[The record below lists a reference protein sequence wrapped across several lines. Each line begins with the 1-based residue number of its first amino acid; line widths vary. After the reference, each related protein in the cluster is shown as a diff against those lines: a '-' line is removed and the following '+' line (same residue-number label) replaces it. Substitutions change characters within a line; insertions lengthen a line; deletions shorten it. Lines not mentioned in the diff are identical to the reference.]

1 MYELLVEEALKVLR
15 TPPLKF
21 NKMFVMFSF
30 GFASGLPYMI
40 IISTSTAWL
49 RDVDVDLAYIGFF
62 SWVTFM
68 YAFKFLWAPLVDRFS
83 IPFLKKYGHRKS
95 WIVLMQF
102 VIFINLLVLSSTD
115 PKNDF
120 IFFSLIA
127 FFIALAGSIQD
138 IAIDAFRIEYADI
151 GDQGSLAATY
161 QFGWRLAIILATSF
175 ALIFADINGWSLT
188 YKIMAASM
196 VIGLLGL
203 IASKE
208 EKNIH
213 LGKLSFSK
221 SITEPFIDFLS
232 RFGFFTAAM
241 LLLII
246 ATYRL
251 TDIVMGPMATPF
263 YIDMGFTL
271 TEIGSVVKIVALLA
285 SIFGISMGALL
296 LKRIGIYQS
305 LMIGAFLVMFTNV
318 CFSYVAIS
326 EKSITSLSMIVAM
339 DSIAAGIVG
348 TVNIAFLT
356 SLVSKKYTGFQYALL
371 TGFMAG
377 PGFVL
382 KGLSGLWVNYL
393 QGIYGDDYGWMGFY
407 VTTSLLTMP
416 VILFLYSN
424 RHFLIKHENS
434 I

>member
-1 MYELLVEEALKVLR
+1 MY
-15 TPPLKF
+15 KF

-305 LMIGAFLVMFTNV
+305 LMIGAFLVMLTNV
-318 CFSYVAIS
+318 FFSYVAIS

-382 KGLSGLWVNYL
+382 KGLSGVWVNYL

>member
-1 MYELLVEEALKVLR
+1 MY
-15 TPPLKF
+15 KF
-21 NKMFVMFSF
+21 NKMFVMFCL

-49 RDVDVDLAYIGFF
+49 RDAGVELVYIGFF
-62 SWVTFM
+62 AWVTSM

-83 IPFLKKYGHRKS
+83 IPILKQYGHRKS
-95 WIVLMQF
+95 WIVLMQ
-102 VIFINLLVLSSTD
+102 VIIFINLIILSNTD
-115 PKNDF
+115 PKSDL

-127 FFIALAGSIQD
+127 FLIALAGSIQD
-138 IAIDAFRIEYADI
+138 IAIDAFRIEYANI
-151 GDQGSLAATY
+151 NEQGSLAATY
-161 QFGWRLAIILATSF
+161 QFGWRLAIIVATSF
-175 ALIFADINGWSLT
+175 ALIFADTNGWSLT
-188 YKIMAASM
+188 YKIMAATM
-196 VIGLLGL
+196 IIGLLGL
-203 IASKE
+203 IVSKE
-208 EKNIH
+208 EKNFQ
-213 LGKLSFSK
+213 LGKLSFTQ
-221 SITEPFIDFLS
+221 SIRDPFVDFLS
-232 RFGFFTAAM
+232 RFGFFASAV
-241 LLLII
+241 LLMII

-271 TEIGSVVKIVALLA
+271 TEIGAVVKIVALLA

-296 LKRIGIYQS
+296 LKKIGIYKS
-305 LMIGAFLVMFTNV
+305 LMLGAFLVMLTNV

-393 QGIYGDDYGWMGFY
+393 QGIYGDDFGWMGFY

-416 VILFLYSN
+416 VILFLYFN

>member
-1 MYELLVEEALKVLR
+1 MY
-15 TPPLKF
+15 KF
-21 NKMFVMFSF
+21 NKMFVLFCL

-49 RDVDVDLAYIGFF
+49 RDADVELAYIGFF
-62 SWVTFM
+62 AWVTSM

-83 IPFLKKYGHRKS
+83 IPILKQYGHRKS
-95 WIVLMQF
+95 WIALMQ
-102 VIFINLLVLSSTD
+102 VIIFINLIILSNTN
-115 PKNDF
+115 PKSDL

-127 FFIALAGSIQD
+127 FLIALAGSIQD
-138 IAIDAFRIEYADI
+138 IAIDAFRIEYANI
-151 GDQGSLAATY
+151 NEQGSLAATY
-161 QFGWRLAIILATSF
+161 QFGWRLAIIVATSF
-175 ALIFADINGWSLT
+175 ALIFADTNGWSLT
-188 YKIMAASM
+188 YKIMAATM
-196 VIGLLGL
+196 IIGLLGL
-203 IASKE
+203 IVSRE
-208 EKNIH
+208 EKNFQ
-213 LGKLSFSK
+213 LGKLSFTQ
-221 SITEPFIDFLS
+221 SIRDPFVDFLS
-232 RFGFFTAAM
+232 RFGFFASAV
-241 LLLII
+241 LLMII

-271 TEIGSVVKIVALLA
+271 TEIGAVVKIVALLA

-296 LKRIGIYQS
+296 LKKIGIYKS
-305 LMIGAFLVMFTNV
+305 LMLGAFLVMLTNV
-318 CFSYVAIS
+318 CFSYAAIS
-326 EKSITSLSMIVAM
+326 EKSITSLSLIVAM

-377 PGFVL
+377 PGFIL

-393 QGIYGDDYGWMGFY
+393 QGIYGDVYGWMGFY

-416 VILFLYSN
+416 VILFLYFN

>member
-1 MYELLVEEALKVLR
+1 MY
-15 TPPLKF
+15 KF

-208 EKNIH
+208 EKNIQ

>member
-1 MYELLVEEALKVLR
+1 MF
-15 TPPLKF
+15 KF
-21 NKMFVMFSF
+21 NKMFVMFCL

-49 RDVDVDLAYIGFF
+49 RDAGVELAYIGFF
-62 SWVTFM
+62 AWVTFM

-83 IPFLKKYGHRKS
+83 IPILKQYGHRKS
-95 WIVLMQF
+95 WIVLMQ
-102 VIFINLLVLSSTD
+102 VIIFINLIILSNTN
-115 PKNDF
+115 PKSDL

-127 FFIALAGSIQD
+127 FLIALAGSIQD
-138 IAIDAFRIEYADI
+138 IAIDAFRIEYANI
-151 GDQGSLAATY
+151 NEQGSLAATY
-161 QFGWRLAIILATSF
+161 QFGWRLAIIVATSF
-175 ALIFADINGWSLT
+175 ALIFADTNGWSLT
-188 YKIMAASM
+188 YKIMAATM
-196 VIGLLGL
+196 IIGLVGL
-203 IASKE
+203 IVSKE
-208 EKNIH
+208 EKNFQ
-213 LGKLSFSK
+213 LGKLSFTQ
-221 SITEPFIDFLS
+221 SIRDPFVDFLS
-232 RFGFFTAAM
+232 RFGFFASAV
-241 LLLII
+241 LLMII

-271 TEIGSVVKIVALLA
+271 TEIGAVVKIVALLA

-296 LKRIGIYQS
+296 LKKIGIYKS
-305 LMIGAFLVMFTNV
+305 LMLGAFLVMLTNV

-377 PGFVL
+377 PGFIL

-393 QGIYGDDYGWMGFY
+393 QGIYGDVYGWMGFY

-416 VILFLYSN
+416 VILFLYFN

>member
-1 MYELLVEEALKVLR
+1 MY
-15 TPPLKF
+15 KF

-424 RHFLIKHENS
+424 RHFLIKHANS

>member
-1 MYELLVEEALKVLR
+1 MY
-15 TPPLKF
+15 KF
-21 NKMFVMFSF
+21 NKMFVLFCL

-49 RDVDVDLAYIGFF
+49 RDAGVELVYIGFF
-62 SWVTFM
+62 AWVTFM

-83 IPFLKKYGHRKS
+83 IPILKQYGHRKS
-95 WIVLMQF
+95 WIVLMQ
-102 VIFINLLVLSSTD
+102 VIIFINLMILSNTD
-115 PKNDF
+115 PKSDL

-127 FFIALAGSIQD
+127 FLIALAGSIQD
-138 IAIDAFRIEYADI
+138 IAIDAFRIEYANI
-151 GDQGSLAATY
+151 NEQGSLAATY
-161 QFGWRLAIILATSF
+161 QFGWRLAIIVATSF
-175 ALIFADINGWSLT
+175 ALIFADTNGWSLT
-188 YKIMAASM
+188 YKIMAATM
-196 VIGLLGL
+196 IIGLVGL
-203 IASKE
+203 IVSKE
-208 EKNIH
+208 EKNFQ
-213 LGKLSFSK
+213 LGKLSFTQ
-221 SITEPFIDFLS
+221 SIRDPFVDFLS
-232 RFGFFTAAM
+232 RFGFFASAV
-241 LLLII
+241 LLMII

-271 TEIGSVVKIVALLA
+271 TEIGAVVKIVALLA

-296 LKRIGIYQS
+296 LKKIGIYKS
-305 LMIGAFLVMFTNV
+305 LMLGAFLVMLTNV
-318 CFSYVAIS
+318 CFSYAAVS
-326 EKSITSLSMIVAM
+326 EKSITSLSLIVAM

-393 QGIYGDDYGWMGFY
+393 QGIYGDDFGWMGFY

-416 VILFLYSN
+416 VILFLYFN

>member
-1 MYELLVEEALKVLR
+1 MY
-15 TPPLKF
+15 KF
-21 NKMFVMFSF
+21 NKMFVMFCL

-49 RDVDVDLAYIGFF
+49 RDADVELAYIGFF
-62 SWVTFM
+62 AWVTFM

-83 IPFLKKYGHRKS
+83 IPILKQYGHRKS
-95 WIVLMQF
+95 WIALMQ
-102 VIFINLLVLSSTD
+102 VIIFINLIILSNTN
-115 PKNDF
+115 PKSDL

-127 FFIALAGSIQD
+127 FLIALAGSIQD

-151 GDQGSLAATY
+151 NEQGGLAATY
-161 QFGWRLAIILATSF
+161 QFGWRLAIIVATSF

-188 YKIMAASM
+188 YKIMAATM
-196 VIGLLGL
+196 IIGLVGL
-203 IASKE
+203 IVSKE
-208 EKNIH
+208 EKNFQ
-213 LGKLSFSK
+213 LGKLSFTQ
-221 SITEPFIDFLS
+221 SIRDPFVDFLS
-232 RFGFFTAAM
+232 RFGFFASAV
-241 LLLII
+241 LLMII

-271 TEIGSVVKIVALLA
+271 TEIGAVVKIVALLA

-296 LKRIGIYQS
+296 LKKIGIYKS
-305 LMIGAFLVMFTNV
+305 LMLGAFLVMLTNV
-318 CFSYVAIS
+318 CFSYAAIS
-326 EKSITSLSMIVAM
+326 EKSITSLSLIVAM

-377 PGFVL
+377 PGFIL

-393 QGIYGDDYGWMGFY
+393 QGIYGDVYGWMGFY

-416 VILFLYSN
+416 VILFLYFN

>member
-1 MYELLVEEALKVLR
+1 
-15 TPPLKF
+15 
-21 NKMFVMFSF
+21 MFCL

-49 RDVDVDLAYIGFF
+49 RDAGVELAYIGFF
-62 SWVTFM
+62 AWVTFM
-68 YAFKFLWAPLVDRFS
+68 YAFKFLWAPFVDRFS
-83 IPFLKKYGHRKS
+83 IPILKQYGHRKS
-95 WIVLMQF
+95 WIVLMQ
-102 VIFINLLVLSSTD
+102 VIIFTNLIILSNTD
-115 PKNDF
+115 PKSDL

-127 FFIALAGSIQD
+127 FLIALAGSIQD
-138 IAIDAFRIEYADI
+138 IAIDAFRIEYANI
-151 GDQGSLAATY
+151 NEQGSLAATY
-161 QFGWRLAIILATSF
+161 QFGWRLAIIVATSF
-175 ALIFADINGWSLT
+175 ALIFADTNGWSLT
-188 YKIMAASM
+188 YKIMAATM
-196 VIGLLGL
+196 IIGLLGL
-203 IASKE
+203 IVSKE
-208 EKNIH
+208 EKNFQ
-213 LGKLSFSK
+213 LGKLSFTQ
-221 SITEPFIDFLS
+221 SIRDPFVDFLS
-232 RFGFFTAAM
+232 RFGFFASAV
-241 LLLII
+241 LLMII

-271 TEIGSVVKIVALLA
+271 TEIGAVVKIVALLA

-296 LKRIGIYQS
+296 LKKIGIYKS
-305 LMIGAFLVMFTNV
+305 LMLGAFLVMLTNV

-371 TGFMAG
+371 TGFMTG

-393 QGIYGDDYGWMGFY
+393 QGIYGDDFGWMGFY

-416 VILFLYSN
+416 VILFLYFN

>member
-1 MYELLVEEALKVLR
+1 MY
-15 TPPLKF
+15 KF
-21 NKMFVMFSF
+21 NKMFVMFCL

-49 RDVDVDLAYIGFF
+49 RDAGVELAYIGFF
-62 SWVTFM
+62 AWVTFM

-83 IPFLKKYGHRKS
+83 IPILKQYGHRKS
-95 WIVLMQF
+95 WIALMQ
-102 VIFINLLVLSSTD
+102 VIIFINLIILSNTD
-115 PKNDF
+115 PKSDL
-120 IFFSLIA
+120 ILFSLIA
-127 FFIALAGSIQD
+127 FLIALAGSIQD
-138 IAIDAFRIEYADI
+138 IAIDAFRIEYANI
-151 GDQGSLAATY
+151 NEQGSLAATY
-161 QFGWRLAIILATSF
+161 QFGWRLAIIVATSF
-175 ALIFADINGWSLT
+175 ALIFADTNGWSLT
-188 YKIMAASM
+188 YKIMAATM
-196 VIGLLGL
+196 IIGLLGL
-203 IASKE
+203 IVSKE
-208 EKNIH
+208 EKNFQ
-213 LGKLSFSK
+213 LGKLSFTQ
-221 SITEPFIDFLS
+221 SIRDPFVDFLS
-232 RFGFFTAAM
+232 RFGFFASAV
-241 LLLII
+241 LLMII

-271 TEIGSVVKIVALLA
+271 TEIGAVVKIVALLA

-296 LKRIGIYQS
+296 LKKIGIYKS
-305 LMIGAFLVMFTNV
+305 LMLGALLVMLTNV
-318 CFSYVAIS
+318 CFSYVAVS
-326 EKSITSLSMIVAM
+326 EKSITSLSLIVAM

-377 PGFVL
+377 PGFIL

-393 QGIYGDDYGWMGFY
+393 QGIYGDVYGWMGFY

-416 VILFLYSN
+416 VILFLYFN

>member
-1 MYELLVEEALKVLR
+1 MY
-15 TPPLKF
+15 KF
-21 NKMFVMFSF
+21 NKMFVMFCL

-49 RDVDVDLAYIGFF
+49 RDAGVELAYIGFF
-62 SWVTFM
+62 AWVTFM
-68 YAFKFLWAPLVDRFS
+68 YAFKFLWAPFVDRFS
-83 IPFLKKYGHRKS
+83 IPILKQYGHRKS
-95 WIVLMQF
+95 WIVLMQ
-102 VIFINLLVLSSTD
+102 VIIFTNLIILSNTD
-115 PKNDF
+115 PKSDL

-127 FFIALAGSIQD
+127 FLIALAGSIQD
-138 IAIDAFRIEYADI
+138 IAIDAFRIEYANI
-151 GDQGSLAATY
+151 NEQGSLAATY
-161 QFGWRLAIILATSF
+161 QFGWRLAIIVATSF
-175 ALIFADINGWSLT
+175 ALIFADTNGWSLT
-188 YKIMAASM
+188 YKIMAVTM
-196 VIGLLGL
+196 IIGLLGL
-203 IASKE
+203 IVSKE
-208 EKNIH
+208 EKNFQ
-213 LGKLSFSK
+213 LGKLSFTQ
-221 SITEPFIDFLS
+221 SIRDPFVDFLS
-232 RFGFFTAAM
+232 RFGFFASAV
-241 LLLII
+241 LLMII

-271 TEIGSVVKIVALLA
+271 TEIGAVVKIVALLA

-296 LKRIGIYQS
+296 LKKIGIYRS
-305 LMIGAFLVMFTNV
+305 LMLGAFLVMLTNV

-371 TGFMAG
+371 TGFMTG

-393 QGIYGDDYGWMGFY
+393 QGIYGDDFGWMGFY

-416 VILFLYSN
+416 VILFLYFN

>member
-1 MYELLVEEALKVLR
+1 MY
-15 TPPLKF
+15 KF

-102 VIFINLLVLSSTD
+102 VIFVNLLVLSSTD

-305 LMIGAFLVMFTNV
+305 LMIGAFLVMLTNV

>member
-1 MYELLVEEALKVLR
+1 MY
-15 TPPLKF
+15 KF
-21 NKMFVMFSF
+21 NKMFVLFCL

-49 RDVDVDLAYIGFF
+49 RDAGVELAYIGFF
-62 SWVTFM
+62 AWVTFM

-83 IPFLKKYGHRKS
+83 IPILKQYGHRKS
-95 WIVLMQF
+95 WIVLMQ
-102 VIFINLLVLSSTD
+102 VIIFINLIILSNTD
-115 PKNDF
+115 PKSDL

-127 FFIALAGSIQD
+127 FLIALAGSIQD
-138 IAIDAFRIEYADI
+138 IAIDAFRIEYANI
-151 GDQGSLAATY
+151 NEQGSLAATY
-161 QFGWRLAIILATSF
+161 QFGWRLAIIVATSF
-175 ALIFADINGWSLT
+175 ALIFADTNGWSLT
-188 YKIMAASM
+188 YKIMAATM
-196 VIGLLGL
+196 IIGLLGL
-203 IASKE
+203 IVSKE
-208 EKNIH
+208 EKNFQ
-213 LGKLSFSK
+213 LGKLSFTQ
-221 SITEPFIDFLS
+221 SIRDPFVDFLS
-232 RFGFFTAAM
+232 RFGFFASAV
-241 LLLII
+241 LLMII

-271 TEIGSVVKIVALLA
+271 TEIGAVVKIVALLA

-296 LKRIGIYQS
+296 LKKIGIYKS
-305 LMIGAFLVMFTNV
+305 LMLGAFLVMLTNV

-393 QGIYGDDYGWMGFY
+393 QGIYGDDFGWMGFY

-416 VILFLYSN
+416 VILFLYFN

>member
-1 MYELLVEEALKVLR
+1 MY
-15 TPPLKF
+15 KF
-21 NKMFVMFSF
+21 NKMFVMFCL

-49 RDVDVDLAYIGFF
+49 RDAGVELAYIGFF
-62 SWVTFM
+62 AWVTFM

-83 IPFLKKYGHRKS
+83 IPILKQYGHRKS
-95 WIVLMQF
+95 WIVLMQ
-102 VIFINLLVLSSTD
+102 VIIFINLIILSNTD
-115 PKNDF
+115 PKSDL

-127 FFIALAGSIQD
+127 FLIALAGSIQD
-138 IAIDAFRIEYADI
+138 IAIDAFRIEYANI
-151 GDQGSLAATY
+151 NEQGSLAATY
-161 QFGWRLAIILATSF
+161 QFGWRLAIIVATSF
-175 ALIFADINGWSLT
+175 ALIFADTNGWSLT
-188 YKIMAASM
+188 YKIMAATM
-196 VIGLLGL
+196 IIGLLGL
-203 IASKE
+203 IVSKE
-208 EKNIH
+208 EKNFQ
-213 LGKLSFSK
+213 LGKLSFTQ
-221 SITEPFIDFLS
+221 SIRDPFVDFLS
-232 RFGFFTAAM
+232 RFGFFASEV
-241 LLLII
+241 LLMII

-271 TEIGSVVKIVALLA
+271 TEIGAVVKIVALLA

-296 LKRIGIYQS
+296 LKKIGIYKS
-305 LMIGAFLVMFTNV
+305 LMLGAFLVMLTNV

-393 QGIYGDDYGWMGFY
+393 QGIYGDDFGWMGFY

-416 VILFLYSN
+416 VILFLYFN

>member
-1 MYELLVEEALKVLR
+1 MY
-15 TPPLKF
+15 KF
-21 NKMFVMFSF
+21 NKMFVMFCL

-49 RDVDVDLAYIGFF
+49 RDADVELAYIGFF
-62 SWVTFM
+62 AWVTFM

-83 IPFLKKYGHRKS
+83 IPILKQYGHRKS
-95 WIVLMQF
+95 WIALMQ
-102 VIFINLLVLSSTD
+102 VIIFINLIILSNTD
-115 PKNDF
+115 PKSDL

-127 FFIALAGSIQD
+127 FLIALAGSIQD
-138 IAIDAFRIEYADI
+138 IAIDAFRIEYANI
-151 GDQGSLAATY
+151 NEQGSLAATY
-161 QFGWRLAIILATSF
+161 QFGWRLAIIVATSF
-175 ALIFADINGWSLT
+175 ALIFADTNGWSLT
-188 YKIMAASM
+188 YKIMAATM
-196 VIGLLGL
+196 IIGLVGL
-203 IASKE
+203 IVSKE
-208 EKNIH
+208 EKNFQ
-213 LGKLSFSK
+213 LGKLSFTQ
-221 SITEPFIDFLS
+221 SIRDPFVDFLS
-232 RFGFFTAAM
+232 RFGFFASAV
-241 LLLII
+241 LLMII

-263 YIDMGFTL
+263 YYDMGFTL
-271 TEIGSVVKIVALLA
+271 TEIGAVVKIVALLA

-296 LKRIGIYQS
+296 LKKIGIYKS
-305 LMIGAFLVMFTNV
+305 LMLGAFLVMLTNV
-318 CFSYVAIS
+318 CFSYAAVS
-326 EKSITSLSMIVAM
+326 EKSITSLSLIVAM

-377 PGFVL
+377 PGFIL

-393 QGIYGDDYGWMGFY
+393 QGIYGDVYGWMGFY

-416 VILFLYSN
+416 VILFLYFN

>member
-1 MYELLVEEALKVLR
+1 MF
-15 TPPLKF
+15 KF
-21 NKMFVMFSF
+21 NKMFVMFCL

-49 RDVDVDLAYIGFF
+49 RDAGVELAYIGFF
-62 SWVTFM
+62 AWVTFM

-83 IPFLKKYGHRKS
+83 IPILKQYGHRKS
-95 WIVLMQF
+95 WIVLMQ
-102 VIFINLLVLSSTD
+102 VIIFINLIILSNTD
-115 PKNDF
+115 PKSDL

-127 FFIALAGSIQD
+127 FLIALAGSIQD
-138 IAIDAFRIEYADI
+138 IAIDAFRIEYANI
-151 GDQGSLAATY
+151 NEQGSLAATY
-161 QFGWRLAIILATSF
+161 QFGWRLAIIVATSF
-175 ALIFADINGWSLT
+175 ALIFADTNGWSLT
-188 YKIMAASM
+188 YKIMAATM
-196 VIGLLGL
+196 IIGLLGL
-203 IASKE
+203 IVSKE
-208 EKNIH
+208 EKNFQ
-213 LGKLSFSK
+213 LGRLSFTQ
-221 SITEPFIDFLS
+221 SIRDPFVDFLS
-232 RFGFFTAAM
+232 RFGFFASAV
-241 LLLII
+241 LLMII

-271 TEIGSVVKIVALLA
+271 TEIGAVVKIVALLA

-296 LKRIGIYQS
+296 LKKIGIYKS
-305 LMIGAFLVMFTNV
+305 LMLGAFLVMLTNV

-393 QGIYGDDYGWMGFY
+393 QGIYGDDFGWMGFY

-416 VILFLYSN
+416 VILFLYFN

>member
-1 MYELLVEEALKVLR
+1 MY
-15 TPPLKF
+15 KF
-21 NKMFVMFSF
+21 NKMFVMFCL

-49 RDVDVDLAYIGFF
+49 RDADVELAYIGFF
-62 SWVTFM
+62 AWVTFM

-83 IPFLKKYGHRKS
+83 IPILKQYGHRKS
-95 WIVLMQF
+95 WIALMQ
-102 VIFINLLVLSSTD
+102 VIIFINLIILSNTD
-115 PKNDF
+115 PKSDL

-127 FFIALAGSIQD
+127 FLIALAGSIQD
-138 IAIDAFRIEYADI
+138 IAIDAFRIEYANI
-151 GDQGSLAATY
+151 NEQGSLAATY
-161 QFGWRLAIILATSF
+161 QFGWRLAIIVATSF
-175 ALIFADINGWSLT
+175 ALIFADTNGWSLT
-188 YKIMAASM
+188 YKIMAATM
-196 VIGLLGL
+196 IIGLVGL
-203 IASKE
+203 IVSKE
-208 EKNIH
+208 EKNFQ
-213 LGKLSFSK
+213 LGKLSFTQ
-221 SITEPFIDFLS
+221 SIRDPFVDFLS
-232 RFGFFTAAM
+232 RFGFFASAV
-241 LLLII
+241 LLMII

-271 TEIGSVVKIVALLA
+271 TEIGAVVKIVALLA

-296 LKRIGIYQS
+296 LKKIGIYKS
-305 LMIGAFLVMFTNV
+305 LMLGAFLVMLTNV
-318 CFSYVAIS
+318 CFSYAAVS
-326 EKSITSLSMIVAM
+326 EKSITSLSLIVAM

-377 PGFVL
+377 PGFIL

-393 QGIYGDDYGWMGFY
+393 QGIYGDVYGWMGFY

-416 VILFLYSN
+416 VILFLYFN

>member
-1 MYELLVEEALKVLR
+1 MF
-15 TPPLKF
+15 KF
-21 NKMFVMFSF
+21 NKMFVMFCL

-49 RDVDVDLAYIGFF
+49 RDAGVELAYIGFF
-62 SWVTFM
+62 AWVTFM

-83 IPFLKKYGHRKS
+83 IPILKQYGHRKS
-95 WIVLMQF
+95 WIVLMQ
-102 VIFINLLVLSSTD
+102 VIIFINLIILSNTD
-115 PKNDF
+115 PKSDL

-127 FFIALAGSIQD
+127 FLIALAGSIQD
-138 IAIDAFRIEYADI
+138 IAIDAFRIEYANI
-151 GDQGSLAATY
+151 NEQGSLAATY
-161 QFGWRLAIILATSF
+161 QFGWRLAIIVATSF
-175 ALIFADINGWSLT
+175 ALIFADTNGWSLT
-188 YKIMAASM
+188 YKIMAATM
-196 VIGLLGL
+196 IIGLLGL
-203 IASKE
+203 IVSKE
-208 EKNIH
+208 EKNLQ
-213 LGKLSFSK
+213 LGKLSFTQ
-221 SITEPFIDFLS
+221 SIRDPFVDFLS
-232 RFGFFTAAM
+232 RFGFFASAV
-241 LLLII
+241 LLMII

-271 TEIGSVVKIVALLA
+271 TEIGAVVKIVALLA

-296 LKRIGIYQS
+296 LKKIGIYKS
-305 LMIGAFLVMFTNV
+305 LMLGAFLVMLTNV

-393 QGIYGDDYGWMGFY
+393 QGIYGDDFGWMGFY

-416 VILFLYSN
+416 VILFLYFN

>member
-1 MYELLVEEALKVLR
+1 MYKL
-15 TPPLKF
+15 
-21 NKMFVMFSF
+21 NKMFVMFCL

-49 RDVDVDLAYIGFF
+49 RDADVELAYIGFF
-62 SWVTFM
+62 AWVTFM

-83 IPFLKKYGHRKS
+83 IPILKQYGHRKS
-95 WIVLMQF
+95 WIVLMQ
-102 VIFINLLVLSSTD
+102 VIIFINLIILSNTD
-115 PKNDF
+115 PKSDL

-127 FFIALAGSIQD
+127 FLIALAGSIQD
-138 IAIDAFRIEYADI
+138 IAIDAFRIEYANI
-151 GDQGSLAATY
+151 NEQGSLAATY
-161 QFGWRLAIILATSF
+161 QFGWRLAIIVATSF
-175 ALIFADINGWSLT
+175 ALIFADTNGWSLT
-188 YKIMAASM
+188 YKIMAATM
-196 VIGLLGL
+196 IIGLLGL
-203 IASKE
+203 IVSKE
-208 EKNIH
+208 EKNLQ
-213 LGKLSFSK
+213 LGKLSFTQ
-221 SITEPFIDFLS
+221 SIRDPFVDFLS
-232 RFGFFTAAM
+232 RFGFFASAV
-241 LLLII
+241 LLMII

-271 TEIGSVVKIVALLA
+271 TEIGAVVKIVALLA

-296 LKRIGIYQS
+296 LKKIGIYKS
-305 LMIGAFLVMFTNV
+305 LMLGAFLVMLTNV

-393 QGIYGDDYGWMGFY
+393 QGIYGDDFGWMGFY

-416 VILFLYSN
+416 VILFLYFN

>member
-1 MYELLVEEALKVLR
+1 MY
-15 TPPLKF
+15 KF
-21 NKMFVMFSF
+21 NKMFVMFCL

-49 RDVDVDLAYIGFF
+49 RDADVELAYIGFF
-62 SWVTFM
+62 AWVTFM

-83 IPFLKKYGHRKS
+83 IPILKQYGHRKS
-95 WIVLMQF
+95 WIALMQ
-102 VIFINLLVLSSTD
+102 VIIFINLIILSNTD
-115 PKNDF
+115 PKSDL

-127 FFIALAGSIQD
+127 FLIALAGSIQD
-138 IAIDAFRIEYADI
+138 IAIDAFRIEYANI
-151 GDQGSLAATY
+151 NEQGSLAATY
-161 QFGWRLAIILATSF
+161 QFGWRLAIIVATSF

-188 YKIMAASM
+188 YKIMAATM
-196 VIGLLGL
+196 IIGLVGL
-203 IASKE
+203 IVSKE
-208 EKNIH
+208 EKNFQ
-213 LGKLSFSK
+213 LGKLSFTQ
-221 SITEPFIDFLS
+221 SIRDPFVDFLS
-232 RFGFFTAAM
+232 RFGFFASAV
-241 LLLII
+241 LLMII

-271 TEIGSVVKIVALLA
+271 TEIGAVVKIVALLA

-296 LKRIGIYQS
+296 LKKIGIYKS
-305 LMIGAFLVMFTNV
+305 LMLGAFLVMLTNV
-318 CFSYVAIS
+318 CFSYVAVS
-326 EKSITSLSMIVAM
+326 EKSITSLSLIVAM

-377 PGFVL
+377 PGFIL

-393 QGIYGDDYGWMGFY
+393 QGIYGDVYGWMGFY

-416 VILFLYSN
+416 VILFLYFN

>member
-1 MYELLVEEALKVLR
+1 MY
-15 TPPLKF
+15 KF

-285 SIFGISMGALL
+285 SIFGISIGALL

-305 LMIGAFLVMFTNV
+305 LMIGAFLVMLTNV
-318 CFSYVAIS
+318 FFSYVAIS

>member
-1 MYELLVEEALKVLR
+1 MY
-15 TPPLKF
+15 KF
-21 NKMFVMFSF
+21 NKMFVMFCL

-49 RDVDVDLAYIGFF
+49 RDAGVELAYIGFF
-62 SWVTFM
+62 AWVTFM
-68 YAFKFLWAPLVDRFS
+68 YAFKFLWAPFVDRFS
-83 IPFLKKYGHRKS
+83 IPILKQYGHRKS
-95 WIVLMQF
+95 WIVLMQ
-102 VIFINLLVLSSTD
+102 VIIFTNLIILSNTD
-115 PKNDF
+115 PKSDL

-127 FFIALAGSIQD
+127 FLIALAGSIQD
-138 IAIDAFRIEYADI
+138 IAIDAFRIEYANI
-151 GDQGSLAATY
+151 NEQGSLAATY
-161 QFGWRLAIILATSF
+161 QFGWRLAVIVATSF
-175 ALIFADINGWSLT
+175 ALIFADTNGWSLT
-188 YKIMAASM
+188 YKIMAATM
-196 VIGLLGL
+196 IIGLLGL
-203 IASKE
+203 IVSKE
-208 EKNIH
+208 EKNFQ
-213 LGKLSFSK
+213 LGKLSFTQ
-221 SITEPFIDFLS
+221 SIRDPFVDFLS
-232 RFGFFTAAM
+232 RFGFFASAV
-241 LLLII
+241 LLMII

-271 TEIGSVVKIVALLA
+271 TEIGAVVKIVALLA

-296 LKRIGIYQS
+296 LKKIGIYKS
-305 LMIGAFLVMFTNV
+305 LMLGAFLVMLTNV

-371 TGFMAG
+371 TGFMTG

-393 QGIYGDDYGWMGFY
+393 QGIYGDDFGWMGFY

-416 VILFLYSN
+416 VILFLYFN